1 MHKITLKTDAEIAIM
16 AEGGKLLAFVR
27 DETVKKIKPGMTTL
41 EIDQIATKLIKEV
54 GAEPSFSKVP
64 GYHHATCINLNDVV
78 VHGVPNSQTI
88 KNGDLVSLDVG
99 LYWKKF
105 HSDTSITVIAG
116 KSTPFQEKFLKAGRD
131 AVDLAI
137 RKAKIGNKIW
147 DLSWAMQSTVEAAGF
162 SAVTALTG
170 HGIGHNLH
178 EEPAIPC
185 FVAQKAKYTPQIVA
199 GMVLAIE
206 IMYVAGKSDVVY
218 KNDDGWTIATAD
230 GKIAGLFEQ
239 TVAVTKAGPLIL
251 TTQNQ

>member
-16 AEGGKLLAFVR
+16 ARAGKLLAHVR

-41 EIDQIATKLIKEV
+41 EVDQIATKLIKEA

-64 GYHHATCINLNDVV
+64 GYHHATCVNINDVV
-78 VHGVPNSQTI
+78 VHGVPSSQVI
-88 KNGDLVSLDVG
+88 KAGDLVSLDVG
-99 LYWKKF
+99 LYLEGF
-105 HSDTSITVIAG
+105 HSDTSVSLVAG
-116 KSTPFQEKFLKAGRD
+116 KATPMQEKFLKVGRE
-131 AVDLAI
+131 AVTNAI
-137 RKAKIGNKIW
+137 KEVRVGKRIR

-162 SAVTALTG
+162 SVVTALTG

-185 FVAQKAKYTPQIVA
+185 FVAQKAKYTPEIVP
-199 GMVLAIE
+199 GMVIAIE
-206 IMYVAGKSDVVY
+206 IMYAAGGSEVVY

-230 GKIAGLFEQ
+230 GRIAGLFEQ

-251 TTQNQ
+251 TK